1 MRWIK
6 SHKRC
11 GVVEISVKC
20 VPPWRRGRPKAGIDC
35 PEGAELCRMV
45 KRTYGITGK
54 RSDTDEVNPA
64 TMDCASSR
72 HSILRLWR
80 GPSPRACSD
89 EKNYDVHKIN
99 PPFPPTHFCFQTC
112 SGGFAASIYR
122 VMLESSIQ
130 VTSPQ
135 SLVPSPQSPV
145 PHSTQAQKGPSGH
158 FHFQEDGP
166 TGLS

>member
-1 MRWIK
+1 MRNGGAAHK
-6 SHKRC
+6 SMEAPRNIEVNLKR
-11 GVVEISVKC
+11 

-45 KRTYGITGK
+45 RRTYGITGK

-89 EKNYDVHKIN
+89 EKNRAVRKPN
-99 PPFPPTHFCFQTC
+99 PPFLPTHPCFQT
-112 SGGFAASIYR
+112 SVFSHRPIYTPR
-122 VMLESSIQ
+122 RFHYLMRRTTIPNSSFQFLI
-130 VTSPQ
+130 PNF
-135 SLVPSPQSPV
+135 PP
-145 PHSTQAQKGPSGH
+145 PHPPISFPH
-158 FHFQEDGP
+158 VI
-166 TGLS
+166 

>member
-1 MRWIK
+1 MRK
-6 SHKRC
+6 RFSGFYRFKRFNGGGAAHKKMEAPRSI
-11 GVVEISVKC
+11 ETNLKR

-89 EKNYDVHKIN
+89 EKNRAVRKPN
-99 PPFPPTHFCFQTC
+99 SPFPPTHPCFQT
-112 SGGFAASIYR
+112 SRFRALVAALPPFFRRWYSRIAAFPSR
-122 VMLESSIQ
+122 VML
-130 VTSPQ
+130 
-135 SLVPSPQSPV
+135 
-145 PHSTQAQKGPSGH
+145 
-158 FHFQEDGP
+158 
-166 TGLS
+166 LS

>member
-1 MRWIK
+1 MR
-6 SHKRC
+6 SGGAAHKNIEAPRNI
-11 GVVEISVKC
+11 ETNLKR

-89 EKNYDVHKIN
+89 EKNHAVRKPN
-99 PPFPPTHFCFQTC
+99 PQSLATHPCFQT
-112 SGGFAASIYR
+112 SGLAPWACWPLIAFERSSAGSIGSRGSTGVVRRIKIRSAAE
-122 VMLESSIQ
+122 V
-130 VTSPQ
+130 
-135 SLVPSPQSPV
+135 
-145 PHSTQAQKGPSGH
+145 
-158 FHFQEDGP
+158 
-166 TGLS
+166 

>member
-1 MRWIK
+1 MGFGVQGYPMGVPSLDCLR
-6 SHKRC
+6 KRFSRFYGFYRFYRFYRFKGEWC
-11 GVVEISVKC
+11 GAQNLEAPRNIETNLKR

-89 EKNYDVHKIN
+89 EKNYAVRKPN
-99 PPFPPTHFCFQTC
+99 PPFLPAHFCFQT
-112 SGGFAASIYR
+112 SGFR
-122 VMLESSIQ
+122 VS
-130 VTSPQ
+130 
-135 SLVPSPQSPV
+135 
-145 PHSTQAQKGPSGH
+145 PSGVPP
-158 FHFQEDGP
+158 FDCV
-166 TGLS
+166 

>member
-1 MRWIK
+1 MGSGLARGAGRPWIACEK
-6 SHKRC
+6 GSAGSVGSTGSAGKVRRKKNETPQNIEMNLKR
-11 GVVEISVKC
+11 

-89 EKNYDVHKIN
+89 ERNHAVRKPN
-99 PPFPPTHFCFQTC
+99 PPFPPTHLCFQT
-112 SGGFAASIYR
+112 SGFAHEAA
-122 VMLESSIQ
+122 
-130 VTSPQ
+130 P
-135 SLVPSPQSPV
+135 
-145 PHSTQAQKGPSGH
+145 
-158 FHFQEDGP
+158 P
-166 TGLS
+166 TDYE

>member
-1 MRWIK
+1 MRNGGAA
-6 SHKRC
+6 HKNMEAPRSI
-11 GVVEISVKC
+11 EISLNR

-80 GPSPRACSD
+80 GPSPRAYSD
-89 EKNYDVHKIN
+89 EKNRAVLKPN
-99 PPFPPTHFCFQTC
+99 PPFLPTHFCFQT
-112 SGGFAASIYR
+112 SGFR
-122 VMLESSIQ
+122 VSQ
-130 VTSPQ
+130 CG
-135 SLVPSPQSPV
+135 VPSLDCVRKLCSNEELGMV
-145 PHSTQAQKGPSGH
+145 VRRIKIWKRRRV
-158 FHFQEDGP
+158 
-166 TGLS
+166 

>member
-1 MRWIK
+1 MRN
-6 SHKRC
+6 SGAAHKNIEAPRSI
-11 GVVEISVKC
+11 EISLKR

-80 GPSPRACSD
+80 GPSPRACSA
-89 EKNYDVHKIN
+89 EKNHAVCKPN
-99 PPFPPTHFCFQTC
+99 PQFLPTYFCFQT
-112 SGGFAASIYR
+112 SGFRIQDSGLAHGTYR
-122 VMLESSIQ
+122 PLIVDEREGSA
-130 VTSPQ
+130 
-135 SLVPSPQSPV
+135 LVNKNW
-145 PHSTQAQKGPSGH
+145 TRN
-158 FHFQEDGP
+158 
-166 TGLS
+166 

>member
-1 MRWIK
+1 ME
-6 SHKRC
+6 SGLKRPMGNELC
-11 GVVEISVKC
+11 RRLHPNDSRNPFSFTVAPQGVMV
-20 VPPWRRGRPKAGIDC
+20 WRRGRPKAGIDC

-64 TMDCASSR
+64 TMDCAYSR

-80 GPSPRACSD
+80 GPSPRACSA
-89 EKNYDVHKIN
+89 EKNHAARKPN

-122 VMLESSIQ
+122 VMLESSMQ
-130 VTSPQ
+130 VTSHE
-135 SLVPSPQSPV
+135 SLVTSRSRLLIPS
-145 PHSTQAQKGPSGH
+145 H
-158 FHFQEDGP
+158 
-166 TGLS
+166 

>member
-1 MRWIK
+1 MRNGCAA
-6 SHKRC
+6 HKNIEAPRSI
-11 GVVEISVKC
+11 ETNLKC

-89 EKNYDVHKIN
+89 EKNHVVHKPN
-99 PPFPPTHFCFQTC
+99 
-112 SGGFAASIYR
+112 
-122 VMLESSIQ
+122 
-130 VTSPQ
+130 PQ
-135 SLVPSPQSPV
+135 SLVTSHQSLSKAKKLNPRVQLFDCTAFYQARRVISASPSFLTIFSI
-145 PHSTQAQKGPSGH
+145 H
-158 FHFQEDGP
+158 
-166 TGLS
+166 

>member
-1 MRWIK
+1 MRNDGAA
-6 SHKRC
+6 HKKMEAPRSI
-11 GVVEISVKC
+11 ETNLKR

-89 EKNYDVHKIN
+89 EKNYAVHKTN
-99 PPFPPTHFCFQTC
+99 PPFPPTHPCFQTC

-130 VTSPQ
+130 VTSHQ
-135 SLVPSPQSPV
+135 SLGTPNP
-145 PHSTQAQKGPSGH
+145 
-158 FHFQEDGP
+158 
-166 TGLS
+166 